1 MKSGNKIRVYELGRE
16 LNIPNKELV
25 TKIQGLNIV
34 VNNHMSSVS
43 PSDAVK
49 IKQALGGKGTSV
61 DSSKAAKPAAPTVI
75 RRRSKKVVTVQEDE
89 SSVSIEAQPAEAVA
103 ESSPDKE
110 DIKKTQP
117 LSDVEAVVA
126 KADTGETVPVE
137 SELSDKEEY
146 QRPEVGTII
155 DLPTPRIKITER
167 APAEQP
173 HARSRNRVKQTN
185 TQRQGRRDSS
195 FGRKRVPVVGRK
207 SNQTQI
213 TTPAEHKRIIKIQDT
228 IVLQDFAKAMG
239 VKGNELLKKL
249 WDMGM
254 MGININAV
262 VDFDTANIVGTEF
275 GYDVQNV
282 AFQEEVAL
290 DTKNETDVVL
300 GSRAPVITVM
310 GHVDHGKTTLL
321 DKIRSSKIASGEAGG
336 ITQHIAAYH
345 VELDRGDM
353 VFLDTPGHEAFT
365 SMRVRGAKTTD
376 IVVLVVSADDG
387 VMPQTVEAV
396 KHAKAA
402 EVIIIVAV
410 NKIDAPNAKPE
421 RIRQQLAEYDL
432 IPEEWGGDTQY
443 IDISALNGD
452 GIDKLLEAIILQSE
466 LLDLKANP
474 NKSATGTVIEG
485 RLDKSRGSMTTVLVQ
500 DGTLRMGD
508 TVVAGD
514 VMGKVRAMLNDRN
527 EPVTEVGPSRPVE
540 VFGLDGVPNAGEML
554 NVTNEKTARQVVDH
568 RRQQKRQKELASNTV
583 VSLENLIEKIQEGS
597 EKELKI
603 VLKTDVQGSSEALR
617 DALIKTS
624 TDKVAVN
631 VIFSGV
637 GGITES
643 DVNLAK
649 AGNAIVVGFHVRC
662 AGKSAKL
669 AESESVP
676 IQLYNVIYEAIDDVK
691 KAMTGLLA
699 PILRENKTGS
709 LDVMEVFFISKI
721 GAVAGSMVTDG
732 KITRQSLLRVI
743 RDSVQIYEGK
753 VGTLRRFKDDVSSV
767 QQGYECGLSIQGFND
782 LNPGDVIE
790 SYEIIEELATL

>member
-1 MKSGNKIRVYELGRE
+1 
-16 LNIPNKELV
+16 
-25 TKIQGLNIV
+25 
-34 VNNHMSSVS
+34 
-43 PSDAVK
+43 
-49 IKQALGGKGTSV
+49 
-61 DSSKAAKPAAPTVI
+61 
-75 RRRSKKVVTVQEDE
+75 
-89 SSVSIEAQPAEAVA
+89 
-103 ESSPDKE
+103 
-110 DIKKTQP
+110 
-117 LSDVEAVVA
+117 
-126 KADTGETVPVE
+126 
-137 SELSDKEEY
+137 
-146 QRPEVGTII
+146 
-155 DLPTPRIKITER
+155 
-167 APAEQP
+167 
-173 HARSRNRVKQTN
+173 
-185 TQRQGRRDSS
+185 
-195 FGRKRVPVVGRK
+195 
-207 SNQTQI
+207 
-213 TTPAEHKRIIKIQDT
+213 
-228 IVLQDFAKAMG
+228 
-239 VKGNELLKKL
+239 
-249 WDMGM
+249 
-254 MGININAV
+254 
-262 VDFDTANIVGTEF
+262 
-275 GYDVQNV
+275 
-282 AFQEEVAL
+282 
-290 DTKNETDVVL
+290 
-300 GSRAPVITVM
+300 M

-387 VMPQTVEAV
+387 VMPQTVEAL

-443 IDISALNGD
+443 IDVSALNGD

-474 NKSATGTVIEG
+474 NKPATGTVIEG

-500 DGTLRMGD
+500 DGTLRLGD